1 MTGNNNGLN
10 VIKMDLCVCIF
21 FSIVK
26 MAKLTAIYKTKE
38 EIQEQIG
45 SNLVCLGLVI
55 ALQNNHHRLWYIHA
69 NDNDLQQLFL
79 EIYGRE
85 HMFRIEGAPTV
96 NEMFL
101 KILESYQDV
110 SIEDC
115 AFSVSYIS
123 RLSEEEE
130 SEALDMTFTKFYQRY
145 GRSFDFK
152 LEIP

>member
-1 MTGNNNGLN
+1 
-10 VIKMDLCVCIF
+10 
-21 FSIVK
+21 
-26 MAKLTAIYKTKE
+26 MARLSLTHKTKE

-45 SNLVCLGLVI
+45 SNLICVGMII

-79 EIYGRE
+79 EIYSQE
-85 HMFRIEGAPTV
+85 HLFQIEGAPTV

-115 AFSVSYIS
+115 VFSISYIS
-123 RLSEEEE
+123 RLSEDEENA
-130 SEALDMTFTKFYQRY
+130 ALDMTFTKFYQIY